1 LFKGRVKKKNR
12 EIQNNKKSKIYIM
25 NIDFAKGNGLV
36 PVVIQDNNTL
46 QVLMVGYMNE
56 EAYIKTREEKKVT
69 FFSRSKNRLWTKGET
84 SGNYL
89 NVEEVLTDCDND
101 SLLIKVNPAGP
112 VCHTGSISCF
122 GDETARGFIY
132 KLEQIINQR
141 IIDNTEESY
150 TNKLYK
156 KGINKVAQKVGEEAV
171 ELVIESKDNDI
182 DLFKNEAADLLYH
195 FLILLKAKNTDLQ
208 SIEEVLKMRHEVKK

>member
-1 LFKGRVKKKNR
+1 
-12 EIQNNKKSKIYIM
+12 M
-25 NIDFAKGNGLV
+25 NIDFAKGNGIV

-56 EAYIKTREEKKVT
+56 EAYIKTSEEKKVT
-69 FFSRSKNRLWTKGET
+69 FFSRSRNRLWTKGET

-89 NVEEVLTDCDND
+89 YVEEVLTDCDND

-112 VCHTGSISCF
+112 VCHTGSTSCF
-122 GDETARGFIY
+122 GEETPKGFIY

-141 IIDNTEESY
+141 IIDDTEESY
-150 TNKLYK
+150 TNILYK